1 MKVICD
7 HKDCTG
13 CGLCAAR
20 CPKHCIEMKPGFLG
34 HLYPVI
40 DQEKCI
46 NCKLCQKGCP
56 SLQYTGTTQMP
67 HHRKYLLHNL
77 EHPWPMPHKLSLVR
91 RIKSK

>member
-7 HKDCTG
+7 YKDCTG

-40 DQEKCI
+40 DQENVSI
-46 NCKLCQKGCP
+46 VSYAKGV
-56 SLQYTGTTQMP
+56 SFFAIY
-67 HHRKYLLHNL
+67 
-77 EHPWPMPHKLSLVR
+77 
-91 RIKSK
+91 